1 MSNVKMSQTH
11 THFWKNI
18 YFWKWEG
25 AWCSSEMWETCNDL
39 QEWEWGVYSTYVTY
53 LHCPQFLGNLSTL
66 PPILSTL
73 IYPPSIFKV
82 NFYTVICI
90 KINQS
95 DLKTVIYTLLN
106 TYSKDGSA
114 CTPQIIK
121 IVVYFPKKHIS
132 ESHLH

>member
-1 MSNVKMSQTH
+1 
-11 THFWKNI
+11 
-18 YFWKWEG
+18 
-25 AWCSSEMWETCNDL
+25 MWETCNDL

-73 IYPPSIFKV
+73 IYPPSIFNIKLLHPPPKKY
-82 NFYTVICI
+82 FLRILYLLFATVICI
-90 KINQS
+90 KINQNY
-95 DLKTVIYTLLN
+95 LKTVIYTLLS

-121 IVVYFPKKHIS
+121 IVVYSPKKHIS
-132 ESHLH
+132 ESHLHKFYLTFKN